1 MTLYER
7 RTVLCKRL
15 FSKMLEPTH
24 KLNALV
30 PPKNLQTYDLRSNY
44 PNLVVPIGVELNAFR
59 TVSFLLFLVLIVIII
74 ITLAG
79 IVTYFAGYNEQISV
93 LKYIL
98 ARRIWNCLLPPAIV
112 LS

>member
-1 MTLYER
+1 MR
-7 RTVLCKRL
+7 
-15 FSKMLEPTH
+15 
-24 KLNALV
+24 
-30 PPKNLQTYDLRSNY
+30 LRSKRSHVTQGCEGN
-44 PNLVVPIGVELNAFR
+44 IIF
-59 TVSFLLFLVLIVIII
+59 TLILCATIFHII

-79 IVTYFAGYNEQISV
+79 IVTYFAGYNEQNSG

>member
-1 MTLYER
+1 MGNFWSKSKKYE
-7 RTVLCKRL
+7 
-15 FSKMLEPTH
+15 SEEP
-24 KLNALV
+24 
-30 PPKNLQTYDLRSNY
+30 QTSEEMRVEDECWRDVRIKIAVTGES
-44 PNLVVPIGVELNAFR
+44 GVGKS
-59 TVSFLLFLVLIVIII
+59 SFII

-79 IVTYFAGYNEQISV
+79 IVTYFAGYNEQISG